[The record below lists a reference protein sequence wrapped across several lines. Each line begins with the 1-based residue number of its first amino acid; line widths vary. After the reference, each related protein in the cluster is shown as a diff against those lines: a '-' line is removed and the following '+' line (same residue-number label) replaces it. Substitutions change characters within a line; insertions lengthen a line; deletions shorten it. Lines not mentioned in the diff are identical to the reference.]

1 MNAGIGNPRRSVRI
15 CLAAMALGAAAVLWG
30 LLAIDGAEKEPP
42 GAGAAIGIGLLF
54 CIVFTLFLFNFLW
67 AVRLTDR
74 MKRGEGVIAR
84 WTVPAHTLEEFRTDD
99 ADPRKMRRKNDYR
112 LPRKIPPE
120 GLEVIFSPDAVMIG
134 NTCFGLARSGIARFT
149 DVAIVPG
156 NPLSI
161 AFRMAL
167 TTARATSY
175 GGTHLAT
182 SRSELR
188 VPVARTA
195 SAEASKVLSHYT
207 AVQQGRIQVK
217 PKFWT
222 LRLKIGLWA
231 TALGATSFALG
242 MTLNA
247 LKIELGLLPFLMA
260 VIGGVIAPFGLILAL
275 IAWRIREGEKR
286 GR

>member
-1 MNAGIGNPRRSVRI
+1 MNAGIGNPRRD
-15 CLAAMALGAAAVLWG
+15 LAIALGGCALGAG
-30 LLAIDGAEKEPP
+30 LLGSGLWAMDDPDSP
-42 GAGAAIGIGLLF
+42 GWASAATAIGLLL
-54 CIVFTLFLFNFLW
+54 CIVFPLFAVNFLW

-74 MKRGEGVIAR
+74 MKRGDGVIAR
-84 WTVPAHTLEEFRTDD
+84 WTVPAHTLEEFRADD
-99 ADPRKMRRKNDYR
+99 ADPRKKRRKNDYK

-134 NTCFGLARSGIARFT
+134 NTFFGLARSGIARFT
-149 DVAIVPG
+149 DVAIVRG

-175 GGTHLAT
+175 GSAHLAT

-195 SAEASKVLSHYT
+195 SAEASKVLAHYT
-207 AVQQGRIQVK
+207 AVDQGRIQVK

-231 TALGATSFALG
+231 AALGATSFALG

-260 VIGGVIAPFGLILAL
+260 VIGGVIAPFGLVLAG